1 MEGRGW
7 GVANTDRRGF
17 RLNISNLNQEPLFM
31 YTSTTN
37 KITHATH
44 FNDLWCLEG
53 GGICASCD
61 VVYVQGKAGMFTV
74 EGDVSSWMTVQ

>member
-1 MEGRGW
+1 MAKT
-7 GVANTDRRGF
+7 VRRSF

-37 KITHATH
+37 RITHATH
-44 FNDLWCLEG
+44 FNGLWCVGRG
-53 GGICASCD
+53 GGGESVPPVLSACGGGGEE
-61 VVYVQGKAGMFTV
+61 VMFTV